1 MENINHKIEKVK
13 EILAGRKIAI
23 SFSGGADSTL
33 LAYLAK
39 DVCEDVLLITYDN
52 CIMPSGFLDFA
63 RKKASQLRIKHEI
76 IENNFVDISEFVENT
91 SNRCYVCRK
100 LMYGAIKQVANEKGY
115 QIIMDGTNI
124 NDLVEDRPGMLVNYE
139 ENIVSPFLIAKLES
153 DEIHKYLDENN
164 IEYSKATTCLGTR
177 IKTGKKI
184 TADKINR
191 ISYCEDIIKDIV
203 GSEEIRLREENN
215 IGTIEIKNVENIID
229 NDKINQIKD
238 QLKPMSYDKLLLN
251 ISYEDEKSE
260 FADYTEDPT
269 SNKITFEKDLPY
281 KINLESTYQNL
292 KFNNENKTKKSSFRE
307 IRYLEDIGFISLE
320 FENKEKITIFKT
332 GKITGNNFNSKE
344 AGKNCIINI
353 LTEIIRK

>member
-1 MENINHKIEKVK
+1 METINHKIEKVK
-13 EILAGRKIAI
+13 EILTGRKITI

-52 CIMPSGFLDFA
+52 CIMPSGFIKFT
-63 RKKASQLRIKHEI
+63 RKKASQLGINHEI
-76 IENNFVDISEFVENT
+76 IENNFIDISEFVENS

-100 LMYGAIKQVANEKGY
+100 LMYSAIKQVANDKSY

-139 ENIVSPFLIAKLES
+139 EDIMSPFIIAKLES
-153 DEIHKYLDENN
+153 DEIHTYLEVNN

-177 IKTGKKI
+177 IKTGEKI

-203 GSEEIRLREENN
+203 KSDEIRLREENN
-215 IGTIEIKNVENIID
+215 IGTIEIKDVENIID
-229 NDKINQIKD
+229 NKKINQIKD
-238 QLKPMSYDKLLLN
+238 QLKPMAYDKLLLN
-251 ISYEDEKSE
+251 ISYENKQNPIANFTKDSI
-260 FADYTEDPT
+260 
-269 SNKITFEKDLPY
+269 SNKIVFEKVLPY
-281 KINLESTYQNL
+281 KINLESSYQNL
-292 KFNNENKTKKSSFRE
+292 ENKNNKFIT
-307 IRYLEDIGFISLE
+307 RYLEDIGFISLE

-332 GKITGNNFNSKE
+332 GKITGKNFNSKE
-344 AGKNCIINI
+344 SGKNILINV
-353 LTEIIRK
+353 LTQIRREKIE

>member
-13 EILAGRKIAI
+13 EILTGKKIAI

-63 RKKASQLRIKHEI
+63 RKKASQLGIKHEI
-76 IENNFVDISEFVENT
+76 IENNFVDISEFVKNT

-100 LMYGAIKQVANEKGY
+100 LMYSAIKQVANDKSY

-124 NDLVEDRPGMLVNYE
+124 NDLVEDRPGILVNYD
-139 ENIVSPFLIAKLES
+139 ENIVSPFIIVKLES
-153 DEIHKYLDENN
+153 DEIHKYLDDNN
-164 IEYSKATTCLGTR
+164 IKYSKATTCLGTR
-177 IKTGKKI
+177 IKTGEKI

-203 GSEEIRLREENN
+203 KSDEIRLREENN
-215 IGTIEIKNVENIID
+215 IGTIEIKNVENII
-229 NDKINQIKD
+229 NSEKINQIKN
-238 QLKPMSYDKLLLN
+238 QLKPIAYDKLLLN
-251 ISYEDEKSE
+251 ISYENKQSQIAN
-260 FADYTEDPT
+260 FTKDPT
-269 SNKITFEKDLPY
+269 SNKIAFEKDLPY
-281 KINLESTYQNL
+281 KIDLESSYQNL
-292 KFNNENKTKKSSFRE
+292 ENKDNKFIIS
-307 IRYLEDIGFISLE
+307 YLEDIGFISLE

-332 GKITGNNFNSKE
+332 GKITGHNFNSKE
-344 AGKNCIINI
+344 SGKNSLINV
-353 LTEIIRK
+353 LTQIRREKIEEKK